1 MIRNIL
7 MFRRALAGIAVT
19 LLVLGLLP
27 QSYVPLT

>member
-1 MIRNIL
+1 MNCKSP

-27 QSYVPLT
+27 QSYVL